1 MSPSNISLYLD
12 FGELRSLILENYSII
27 IKIIYYLSKLLKIMK
42 ILQKTI
48 YFFNKMEQL
57 DNFES
62 CFPDWICKII

>member
-57 DNFES
+57 D
-62 CFPDWICKII
+62 